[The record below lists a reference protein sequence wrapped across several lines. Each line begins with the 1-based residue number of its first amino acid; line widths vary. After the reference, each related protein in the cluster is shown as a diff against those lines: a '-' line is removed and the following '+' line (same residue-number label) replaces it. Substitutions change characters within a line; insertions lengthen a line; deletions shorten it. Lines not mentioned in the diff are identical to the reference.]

1 MICPR
6 CGFDNLPGQNECRRC
21 LCDLTSLDRP
31 APQDRVESSLM
42 QDTVGKLGSG
52 PPVTVPLGTSVAQA
66 VQILIDKEVGALLIV
81 DQSGLL
87 VGIFSER
94 DLLVKVAGA
103 DKELTALPIEQFM
116 TPKPQ
121 TVGPD
126 DKLAFAL
133 HKMDVG
139 GYRHLPVVRDGR
151 PIGVLSV
158 RDLIRHITRIV
169 SGH

>member
-6 CGFDNLPGQNECRRC
+6 CGFDNLPGENECRKC
-21 LCDLTSLDRP
+21 LGDLTALDRP
-31 APQDRVESSLM
+31 APQDRVELSLM
-42 QDTVGKLGSG
+42 RDTVEQLGAR
-52 PPVTVPLGTSVAQA
+52 PPVSVSIGATIA
-66 VQILIDKEVGALLIV
+66 EALRVLLEEDVGAVLVV
-81 DQSGLL
+81 DAAGAL

-94 DLLVKVAGA
+94 DLLTKVAGA
-103 DKELTALPIEQFM
+103 NKPLDLMPVEQFM

-139 GYRHLPVVRDGR
+139 GYRHLPIVRDGK
-151 PIGVLSV
+151 PIGILSV
-158 RDLIRHITRIV
+158 RD
-169 SGH
+169 

>member
-6 CGFDNLPGQNECRRC
+6 CAFDNLPGENECRKC
-21 LCDLTSLDRP
+21 LCDLTDLDRP
-31 APQDRVESSLM
+31 RPQDRVESSLM
-42 QDTVGKLGSG
+42 LDTVGQLN
-52 PPVTVPLGTSVAQA
+52 PRAPAVVPLGASVAQA
-66 VQILIDKEVGALLIV
+66 VQVLLDEEIGAVLVV
-81 DQSGLL
+81 DADGLL

-94 DLLVKVAGA
+94 DLLTKAAGA
-103 DKELTALPIEQFM
+103 GPLGDLPIERYM

-121 TVGPD
+121 TVAPD

-151 PIGVLSV
+151 PVAILSV
-158 RDLIRHITRIV
+158 RDVMRHMTRIV
-169 SGH
+169 GQ